1 MRLPYSF
8 FRQYKAGELA
18 LRFGAIATVQ
28 REVQSLLS
36 GGALQALL
44 SGVFLLFMLR
54 ISVKLT
60 ALALLLAVFLVV
72 PTVWI
77 GRRYQRLERHRE
89 EDLAEA
95 SSRNLELITSVAKL
109 RLAGVETAAARHWW
123 QPYQQAI
130 TSGFRLEAQAAQAG
144 LLQTVIPNL
153 GTLLLFILIT
163 RLVAEA
169 AATPAGPQAPNIG
182 ELLGF
187 FAAFSTFIGAVA
199 SSAALMVRAFELPVL
214 VERARPL
221 LTAAPENEAQR
232 LDPGPLEGAEAT
244 VQLELAPVGAQAE
257 ASGNPKHLARRG
269 QAHQGGIGQAQPH
282 IQPGRP
288 GAGGQAAQ
296 HPELALGIGFQL
308 SSNPRQA
315 HLQHG

>member
-1 MRLPYSF
+1 MISPKHKGGNRLELAALNHLLKLPYSF

-44 SGVFLLFMLR
+44 SGIYLLFMLR

-60 ALALLLAVFLVV
+60 ALAVLLAVFLVL

-77 GRRYQRLERHRE
+77 GRRYQRLERRRE

-130 TSGFRLEAQAAQAG
+130 TSGFRLEAQAAQA
-144 LLQTVIPNL
+144 VVNL
-153 GTLLLFILIT
+153 
-163 RLVAEA
+163 RSRE
-169 AATPAGPQAPNIG
+169 
-182 ELLGF
+182 
-187 FAAFSTFIGAVA
+187 
-199 SSAALMVRAFELPVL
+199 
-214 VERARPL
+214 
-221 LTAAPENEAQR
+221 
-232 LDPGPLEGAEAT
+232 EG
-244 VQLELAPVGAQAE
+244 
-257 ASGNPKHLARRG
+257 
-269 QAHQGGIGQAQPH
+269 
-282 IQPGRP
+282 
-288 GAGGQAAQ
+288 
-296 HPELALGIGFQL
+296 
-308 SSNPRQA
+308 
-315 HLQHG
+315 